1 MFSLLLRGRSISL
14 LVRRSLRLF
23 LCHWFVYIHGTNEVI
38 GIHIHNIDRFLSPM
52 LFALHPEELET
63 KRCEKMGIYTKMT
76 VYFNY
81 VGNNCFIKFWY
92 AFQRTNR
99 QNFKLHE
106 HIHKMFQ
113 GKGSKELVACLGSQ
127 MTIFVNLMLEFS
139 RGPPPTQYLH
149 INFFYLL

>member
-38 GIHIHNIDRFLSPM
+38 GIHIHNIDWFLSPM
-52 LFALHPEELET
+52 LLALHPEELET
-63 KRCEKMGIYTKMT
+63 KRCEKMSIYTKMT

-81 VGNNCFIKFWY
+81 VGNNYVLSNSDMLFKEPIGKILSYTSISIKC
-92 AFQRTNR
+92 
-99 QNFKLHE
+99 
-106 HIHKMFQ
+106 
-113 GKGSKELVACLGSQ
+113 SKELVACLGSQ
-127 MTIFVNLMLEFS
+127 MTIFINLMLEFS

>member
-14 LVRRSLRLF
+14 LVSHSLRLF

-81 VGNNCFIKFWY
+81 EITVLSNSDMLFI
-92 AFQRTNR
+92 
-99 QNFKLHE
+99 E
-106 HIHKMFQ
+106 PI
-113 GKGSKELVACLGSQ
+113 GKIFSYTSISLKCSKELVACLGSQ
-127 MTIFVNLMLEFS
+127 MTIFGNLMLEFS

-149 INFFYLL
+149 ITFFIYFN